1 MKILVVE
8 DDRKVAGFIEQG
20 LREEGYAVDVAP
32 DGDEATTLAHVYD
45 YDLVVLDVMLPK
57 KNGLQ
62 VAAELRREGRKTP
75 ILMLTAR
82 DTTEDVVRG
91 LDAGADDYL
100 AKPFKF
106 DELLARVRALIR
118 RGGASRTELLSYGP
132 VELDRLKHKV
142 KVKGKKLELTPKEF
156 QLLEHFLLRP
166 EEVIR
171 RTELLEKVWDLHFDP
186 ESNVVD
192 VHVGN
197 LRRKLQDAAELGP
210 AAGMHRE
217 LLLVLAGVVVVGTG
231 ATLVGAWW
239 LAGSAVRPV
248 YEITEQATRI
258 EAGTLG
264 QRIVAH
270 ADTDEYRGL
279 VSVLNR
285 MLERIDAAFKNQ
297 RRLTAD
303 VSHEL
308 RSPLTALRGEI
319 EVALRAERTPRDYQ
333 RVLRSGLEEIDRL
346 TVMSEDLLLI
356 TRAGAGLLGARRVP
370 TDVNALIRRELEGI
384 RGRIEEK
391 QLTVRTELDPGLG
404 SLALDPALAGRLVE
418 ELLDNAVK
426 FVPHGGVVVVA
437 TTATGGGLRLAVE
450 NSGLPLAEDELA
462 HLFEPFYRADQARTR
477 GTGTGLGLAV
487 AAAVTSVHGGSIR
500 AVNVPSGGVRLEC
513 ELVGVSHARHA
524 A

>member
-1 MKILVVE
+1 MRRALAVRFAATMGVGLVVT
-8 DDRKVAGFIEQG
+8 AAAA
-20 LREEGYAVDVAP
+20 YAVA
-32 DGDEATTLAHVYD
+32 
-45 YDLVVLDVMLPK
+45 
-57 KNGLQ
+57 
-62 VAAELRREGRKTP
+62 
-75 ILMLTAR
+75 
-82 DTTEDVVRG
+82 
-91 LDAGADDYL
+91 
-100 AKPFKF
+100 
-106 DELLARVRALIR
+106 
-118 RGGASRTELLSYGP
+118 
-132 VELDRLKHKV
+132 
-142 KVKGKKLELTPKEF
+142 
-156 QLLEHFLLRP
+156 
-166 EEVIR
+166 
-171 RTELLEKVWDLHFDP
+171 
-186 ESNVVD
+186 
-192 VHVGN
+192 
-197 LRRKLQDAAELGP
+197 LGP

-217 LLLVLAGVVVVGTG
+217 LLLVLVAVVAVGTG

-279 VSVLNR
+279 VAVLNR

-319 EVALRAERTPRDYQ
+319 EVALRAERSPRDYQ
-333 RVLRSGLEEIDRL
+333 RVLRSSLEEIDRL
-346 TVMSEDLLLI
+346 TAMSEDLLLI
-356 TRAGAGLLGARRVP
+356 TRAGAGVLGACRLP
-370 TDVNALIRRELEGI
+370 TDVNALICHELEAM

-391 QLTVRTELDPGLG
+391 ALNLRTEFDPGLG
-404 SLALDPALAGRLVE
+404 SVALDPGLTRRLIE
-418 ELLDNAVK
+418 ELLDNAIK
-426 FVPHGGVVVVA
+426 FAPHGGNVAVA
-437 TTATGGGLRLAVE
+437 TTTTAGDLRLAVE
-450 NSGLPLAEDELA
+450 NSGPPLADDELA
-462 HLFEPFYRADQARTR
+462 HLFEPFYRADPARTR

-487 AAAVTSVHGGSIR
+487 AAAVTSLHGGAIR